1 MRRYLVTINEK
12 EFTIDLEYRS
22 ERYFATING
31 KAIEIDLTI
40 LGESRSLMVANN
52 HAWEI
57 DVQSSGYDTQRVAFM
72 RGMEIPV
79 EVEDY
84 ALAQLR
90 KQAGVKAG
98 TTVSKVVKAPM
109 PGLVLNV
116 KVKPGESVVKGQ
128 ALIVVE
134 AMKMENIIKS
144 QADGVIKSVHVKNG
158 QTVEKNDKLVEFK

>member
-12 EFTIDLEYRS
+12 EFTIDIDYRS

-31 KAIEIDLTI
+31 KPVEIDLTI
-40 LGESRSLMVANN
+40 LGESRSLMIADN
-52 HAWEI
+52 HAWEV

-90 KQAGVKAG
+90 KHAGVKSG
-98 TTVSKVVKAPM
+98 TTVSKIVKAPM
-109 PGLVLNV
+109 PGLVLHV
-116 KVKPGESVVKGQ
+116 KVQPGDKVVKGQ
-128 ALIVVE
+128 ALVVVE

-144 QADGVIKSVHVKNG
+144 QADGIIKSVHIKNG
-158 QTVEKNDKLVEFK
+158 QAVEKNDKLVEFQ